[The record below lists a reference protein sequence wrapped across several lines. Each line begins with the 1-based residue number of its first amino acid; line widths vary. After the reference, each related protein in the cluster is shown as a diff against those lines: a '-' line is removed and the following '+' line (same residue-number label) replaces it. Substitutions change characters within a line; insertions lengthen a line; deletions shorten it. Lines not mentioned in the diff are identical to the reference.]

1 MNIYKGECFFMWYT
15 KTINEIEKNFRTN
28 REYGIT
34 EEEAKI
40 RQTTYGKNKLQ
51 EGKKTSIFIKFLK
64 QAVKDFL
71 IC

>member
-1 MNIYKGECFFMWYT
+1 MWCT
-15 KTINEIEKNFRTN
+15 MEVQEVLRKLKTSFQR
-28 REYGIT
+28 GLT

-64 QAVKDFL
+64 QFNDFMIIIL
-71 IC
+71 